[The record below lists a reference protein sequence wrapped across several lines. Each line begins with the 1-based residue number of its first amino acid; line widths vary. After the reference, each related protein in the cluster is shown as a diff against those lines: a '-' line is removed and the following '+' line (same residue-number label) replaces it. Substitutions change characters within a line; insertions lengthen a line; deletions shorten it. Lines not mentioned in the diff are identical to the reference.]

1 MFLGFFRVCCGVVW
15 MFFYGVVSLLIRMFP
30 MDVSFLNAVMGV
42 SGNMLFVY
50 VSVFIMFQLLL
61 MMSVVVFPSAVY
73 FVVKMIA
80 SLLCVSVGFS
90 LFMSSFWSNWSALF
104 TFLFINCNGYFHRSG
119 IHQNLKTQ
127 QSATTY
133 TQSKKR

>member
-1 MFLGFFRVCCGVVW
+1 
-15 MFFYGVVSLLIRMFP
+15 
-30 MDVSFLNAVMGV
+30 MDVCFLIAVMGV

-61 MMSVVVFPSAVY
+61 MISVVVFPSAVY

-104 TFLFINCNGYFHRSG
+104 TFLFINCNGYFLASRVFV
-119 IHQNLKTQ
+119 
-127 QSATTY
+127 
-133 TQSKKR
+133 RV